1 MNESLLKISSADLCY
16 GKKLFLKALLNI
28 FLGFI
33 TLKHW
38 RIAFCNTCTFLC
50 MLPLKTVRFYKSE
63 IAFIFI
69 FAEEIFAEVYL
80 KKNFQHGWR
89 IFILQK
95 TLWFTRKNNKWWY
108 KLNKFLPQ
116 NKISGVLNHRNI
128 EKFLLSII
136 YLLWEISFI
145 TFFLWC
151 YWHCS
156 HSTTKIWQ
164 SSKYEIRKF
173 K

>member
-16 GKKLFLKALLNI
+16 GKKLFLKVLLNL

-38 RIAFCNTCTFLC
+38 RITFCNTCTSLC

-80 KKNFQHGWR
+80 KK
-89 IFILQK
+89 IFSIVEGYLFCKKLYDLQE
-95 TLWFTRKNNKWWY
+95 
-108 KLNKFLPQ
+108 
-116 NKISGVLNHRNI
+116 KITIGDTN
-128 EKFLLSII
+128 
-136 YLLWEISFI
+136 
-145 TFFLWC
+145 
-151 YWHCS
+151 
-156 HSTTKIWQ
+156 
-164 SSKYEIRKF
+164 
-173 K
+173 